1 MFNFRNLPLFDKDN
15 SKDTDDIKNFINSY
29 EGIYFSSSNKFI
41 NVFLDKIL
49 IIDPSSL
56 NVITINTDLYVVD
69 FVFNEKN
76 KNLIVLGKGKN
87 SLICSVY
94 NIRECNFT
102 LLKKIQLS
110 KNINNIKK
118 TLIAKCNEYIIT
130 LENKKITFYFLNKD
144 YSINQSELIE
154 DGKELIENIYL
165 SKNHILLVIKNS
177 YVYIYQL
184 DIKNS
189 HISYTLIDSFN
200 LNLSYL
206 RESINNKKKHINK
219 INDVSNNDPKKDNN
233 EKNTSSNNITHNNYN
248 DISNNNNNNING
260 VKDHINNNTLQ
271 NNDEPILSIY
281 NEDLN
286 VLYICQ
292 NMYNVLFVLNLNN
305 LSFEFILLENK
316 IINLFSCKF
325 YLILLKEVN
334 KKFFLHIY
342 IIYEDM
348 KLLVSTLLLNEPI
361 SNVIFFNNLF
371 CLLIEEEISKPE
383 IKVDKFYFYEQ
394 LKLKLHS
401 KLDGD
406 ALKILKRD
414 NVTNNINICKQEEKK
429 YKLKNEQK
437 DVEIYNKNNT
447 LDSTN
452 NTIYNGE
459 VNHYKYITNDFFLNE
474 DVNTDIKK
482 ELYNLNNTKDNIN
495 HDTLKKQTNQNDITM
510 SLSKDEKNNDT
521 NKFFNENMFTLNKFF
536 KNCRNQIKIILK
548 ERNINEIINM
558 FKKKK
563 LYQWLIKYANLNKNY
578 QIININFIHK
588 IYADFLFEKEQ
599 YENAIYEYIQTINYL
614 ETSYVIHKYLN
625 LDLYEYLTIYLEKLH
640 VYHHFNDEHTMM
652 LLSCYKKQCKKKKMI
667 SFIKKNKDKINLN
680 KTYKFLLNAGY
691 YNIVLNLSKKYKDH
705 FTYVSILI
713 EKYENYEKS
722 LKYIFKLDVE
732 NICILLFKYG
742 YKFIKYYPQLTIYLL
757 KKIIKK
763 YNINLTIF
771 IPLFLDNID
780 FLFMF
785 IVKFLDKNVN
795 INKINHIQE
804 KQKHHYSNMYHDSDE
819 LNSVTKQKNKINS
832 FLLYEKDN
840 NQNHN
845 GIPSDSHNLSDDN
858 NSQESTTAVNLINK
872 TNLQLDIFNGEYDYI
887 LFVTVIQILLQK
899 YKKSMQE
906 ENQTNNQSSK
916 QTNKQ
921 SINQSNNQSI
931 KQTNKQSINQS
942 NNQSIKQTNI
952 QTNKQKGNSTTNKI
966 INKDE
971 TNEQNNIL
979 TFNIDKLIQNNKDKN
994 INFLSVLLLSIYNYN
1009 KGLIYTST
1017 QMNKYDISL
1026 LFSIHKFINNTKGKI
1041 NKINMDEHKPNE
1053 QTMQINSSYK
1063 ILNRN
1068 FQKVIYNICINHL
1081 KLNGSL
1087 SYNYIFYYLSM
1098 LNDEKYLIKFIKKI
1112 RQDMNL
1118 SIFNLIQIL
1127 KKYNKSY
1134 SCIQNMVVA
1143 YMNDMNKNIND
1154 KCIEIEK
1161 DKKELKK
1168 IKKKQLK
1175 KKYNFYLIDNAYCSI
1190 CKEILSVPMIHF
1202 LCKHSYH
1209 SYCLKDNN
1217 VCILCHNKDKEK
1229 KLLKEK
1235 AINSIQNFDEFF
1247 KYLQGSTD
1255 KFSYISN
1262 YLSYGITP
1270 K

>member
-15 SKDTDDIKNFINSY
+15 SKDTDEIKTFLNSY

-144 YSINQSELIE
+144 YSINQSELID
-154 DGKELIENIYL
+154 DGKEHIENIYL

-189 HISYTLIDSFN
+189 HISYTHIDSFN
-200 LNLSYL
+200 LSLSYL
-206 RESINNKKKHINK
+206 RDCTNNKKKHINK
-219 INDVSNNDPKKDNN
+219 INEISNNDKKKVNN
-233 EKNTSSNNITHNNYN
+233 ENNISSNNINHNNYN
-248 DISNNNNNNING
+248 DIPNNNNNINTLNDS
-260 VKDHINNNTLQ
+260 VNYNNLQ
-271 NNDEPILSIY
+271 NNDEPLLSIY

-286 VLYICQ
+286 ILYICQ

-325 YLILLKEVN
+325 YLILLKEIN
-334 KKFFLHIY
+334 KKYFLHIY

-371 CLLIEEEISKPE
+371 FLLIEEQISKPE

-414 NVTNNINICKQEEKK
+414 SVTNINVCKQEEK

-437 DVEIYNKNNT
+437 NIETYNNNNNNNNNLVDSSNNHIYNNNEH
-447 LDSTN
+447 N
-452 NTIYNGE
+452 NNIY
-459 VNHYKYITNDFFLNE
+459 ISNDFFFNE
-474 DVNTDIKK
+474 DINTDKK
-482 ELYNLNNTKDNIN
+482 KDLYNLNLTKDSIN
-495 HDTLKKQTNQNDITM
+495 HDTLKKTQKQTNQNDTTM

-521 NKFFNENMFTLNKFF
+521 NKFFNENIFTLNKFF

-563 LYQWLIKYANLNKNY
+563 LFQWLIKYANLNKNY
-578 QIININFIHK
+578 QTININFIHK

-599 YENAIYEYIQTINYL
+599 YENAIYEYIETINYL

-804 KQKHHYSNMYHDSDE
+804 KQKDKYSINYHSNDE
-819 LNSVTKQKNKINS
+819 SNSVTKEKNDINS
-832 FLLYEKDN
+832 FGVYEKDN
-840 NQNHN
+840 NRSNSQ
-845 GIPSDSHNLSDDN
+845 SHNDNYDN
-858 NSQESTTAVNLINK
+858 NSSDLNNSQVSTTPVNLINR

-899 YKKSMQE
+899 YKKSLEE
-906 ENQTNNQSSK
+906 ENQP
-916 QTNKQ
+916 NKQ
-921 SINQSNNQSI
+921 INKQNVKNTTKNKKINQ
-931 KQTNKQSINQS
+931 
-942 NNQSIKQTNI
+942 
-952 QTNKQKGNSTTNKI
+952 
-966 INKDE
+966 DE
-971 TNEQNNIL
+971 TNQQNNIL
-979 TFNIDKLIQNNKDKN
+979 TFNIDKLIQNSKDKN

-1026 LFSIHKFINNTKGKI
+1026 LFSIHKLINNTKVKI
-1041 NKINMDEHKPNE
+1041 KNIYNPEHMVYEQLSTYKTKE
-1053 QTMQINSSYK
+1053 QTNQINNSYK

-1068 FQKVIYNICINHL
+1068 FQKVLYNICINHL

-1112 RQDMNL
+1112 RQNMNL

-1190 CKEILSVPMIHF
+1190 CKEILSVPIVHF

-1209 SYCLKDNN
+1209 TYCLKDNN

-1235 AINSIQNFDEFF
+1235 AINSVQNFDEFF

>member
-15 SKDTDDIKNFINSY
+15 SKDTDDIKKFLNTY

-69 FVFNEKN
+69 FVFNDKN

-154 DGKELIENIYL
+154 DGKEFIENIYL
-165 SKNHILLVIKNS
+165 SKNHILLVIKKS

-189 HISYTLIDSFN
+189 LISYTHIDSFN
-200 LNLSYL
+200 LNLFYL
-206 RESINNKKKHINK
+206 RESTNNKKKHINK
-219 INDVSNNDPKKDNN
+219 INDISNNDTKKLNN
-233 EKNTSSNNITHNNYN
+233 EKKTSSNNITHNNNN
-248 DISNNNNNNING
+248 DISNNNNNNININRLN
-260 VKDHINNNTLQ
+260 DNINNNTLQ
-271 NNDEPILSIY
+271 NNDEPLLSIY

-286 VLYICQ
+286 ILYICQ
-292 NMYNVLFVLNLNN
+292 NMYKVLFVLNLNN
-305 LSFEFILLENK
+305 LCFEFILLENK
-316 IINLFSCKF
+316 IMNLFSCKF

-334 KKFFLHIY
+334 KKYFLHIY

-371 CLLIEEEISKPE
+371 FLLIEEQICKPE

-406 ALKILKRD
+406 TLKILKKD
-414 NVTNNINICKQEEKK
+414 NVTNINMCKQEEKK
-429 YKLKNEQK
+429 YKLQNEQNN
-437 DVEIYNKNNT
+437 VEIYNNNNFV
-447 LDSTN
+447 DSIN
-452 NTIYNGE
+452 NAIYNNE
-459 VNHYKYITNDFFLNE
+459 LDHNNYISNDFFFKE
-474 DVNTDIKK
+474 DINTDMKK
-482 ELYNLNNTKDNIN
+482 ELYNTNHTKDNIN
-495 HDTLKKQTNQNDITM
+495 HDTLKKTEKQTNENDTTM
-510 SLSKDEKNNDT
+510 NLSKDERNNDT
-521 NKFFNENMFTLNKFF
+521 NKFFNENIFTLNKFF
-536 KNCRNQIKIILK
+536 KNYRNQIKIILK

-563 LYQWLIKYANLNKNY
+563 LFQWLIKYANLNKNY

-614 ETSYVIHKYLN
+614 ESSYVIHKYLN

-804 KQKHHYSNMYHDSDE
+804 KQKHNYSIIYHNNDE
-819 LNSVTKQKNKINS
+819 SNCVTKQKNKINS
-832 FLLYEKDN
+832 FHVYEKDN
-840 NQNHN
+840 NHNH
-845 GIPSDSHNLSDDN
+845 IHSDSNSNGNNNSSHNSSNEN
-858 NSQESTTAVNLINK
+858 NSQESATPVNLINK
-872 TNLQLDIFNGEYDYI
+872 TNLHLDIFNGEYDYI

-899 YKKSMQE
+899 YKKSVQE
-906 ENQTNNQSSK
+906 ENQTNKQTNNQTNK

-921 SINQSNNQSI
+921 TNN
-931 KQTNKQSINQS
+931 QTNKQT
-942 NNQSIKQTNI
+942 NN
-952 QTNKQKGNSTTNKI
+952 QTNK
-966 INKDE
+966 INYPDE

-979 TFNIDKLIQNNKDKN
+979 IFNIDKLIQSSKDKN

-1041 NKINMDEHKPNE
+1041 KKIHNDEHMIYEQLSKHKPNE
-1053 QTMQINSSYK
+1053 QTIQMNNKYK
-1063 ILNRN
+1063 LLNKN
-1068 FQKVIYNICINHL
+1068 FQKIIYNICINHL
-1081 KLNGSL
+1081 KLNGSI

-1134 SCIQNMVVA
+1134 NCIQNMVVA
-1143 YMNDMNKNIND
+1143 YMNHMNKNIND

-1161 DKKELKK
+1161 DKKQLKK

-1175 KKYNFYLIDNAYCSI
+1175 NKYNFYLIDNAYCSI

>member
-15 SKDTDDIKNFINSY
+15 SKDTDEIKTFLNSY

-144 YSINQSELIE
+144 YSINQSELID
-154 DGKELIENIYL
+154 DGKEHIENIYL

-189 HISYTLIDSFN
+189 HISYTHIDSFN
-200 LNLSYL
+200 LSLSYL
-206 RESINNKKKHINK
+206 RDCTNNKKKHINK
-219 INDVSNNDPKKDNN
+219 INEISNNDKKKVNN
-233 EKNTSSNNITHNNYN
+233 ENNILSNNINHNNYN
-248 DISNNNNNNING
+248 DIPNNNNNNINTLNDS
-260 VKDHINNNTLQ
+260 VNYNNLQ
-271 NNDEPILSIY
+271 NNDEPLLSIY

-286 VLYICQ
+286 ILYICQ

-325 YLILLKEVN
+325 YLILLKEIN
-334 KKFFLHIY
+334 KKYFLHIY

-371 CLLIEEEISKPE
+371 FLLIEEQISKPE

-414 NVTNNINICKQEEKK
+414 NVTNINVCKQEEK

-437 DVEIYNKNNT
+437 NIETYNNNNNNNNNLVDSSNNHIYNNNEH
-447 LDSTN
+447 N
-452 NTIYNGE
+452 NNIY
-459 VNHYKYITNDFFLNE
+459 ISNDFFFNE
-474 DVNTDIKK
+474 DINTDMKK
-482 ELYNLNNTKDNIN
+482 ELYNLNLTKDSIN
-495 HDTLKKQTNQNDITM
+495 HDTLKKTQKQTNQNDTTM

-521 NKFFNENMFTLNKFF
+521 NKFFNENIFTLNKFF

-563 LYQWLIKYANLNKNY
+563 LFQWLIKYANLNKNY
-578 QIININFIHK
+578 QTININFIHK

-599 YENAIYEYIQTINYL
+599 YENAIYEYIETINYL

-804 KQKHHYSNMYHDSDE
+804 KQKDKYSINYHSNDE
-819 LNSVTKQKNKINS
+819 SNSVTKEKNDINS
-832 FLLYEKDN
+832 FAVYEKDN
-840 NQNHN
+840 NRSNSQ
-845 GIPSDSHNLSDDN
+845 SHNDNYDN
-858 NSQESTTAVNLINK
+858 NSSDLNNSQVSTTPVNLINR

-899 YKKSMQE
+899 YKKSLEE
-906 ENQTNNQSSK
+906 ENQP
-916 QTNKQ
+916 NKQ
-921 SINQSNNQSI
+921 INKQNVKNTTKNKKINQ
-931 KQTNKQSINQS
+931 
-942 NNQSIKQTNI
+942 
-952 QTNKQKGNSTTNKI
+952 
-966 INKDE
+966 DE
-971 TNEQNNIL
+971 TNQQNNIL
-979 TFNIDKLIQNNKDKN
+979 TFNIDKLIQNSKDKN

-1026 LFSIHKFINNTKGKI
+1026 LFSIHKLINNTKVKI
-1041 NKINMDEHKPNE
+1041 KNIYNPEHMVYEQLSTYKPNE
-1053 QTMQINSSYK
+1053 QINQINNSYK

-1068 FQKVIYNICINHL
+1068 FQKVLYNICINHL

-1112 RQDMNL
+1112 RQNMNL

-1190 CKEILSVPMIHF
+1190 CKEILSVPIVHF

-1209 SYCLKDNN
+1209 TYCLKDNN

-1235 AINSIQNFDEFF
+1235 AINSVQNFDEFF

>member
-15 SKDTDDIKNFINSY
+15 SKDTDEIKTFLNSY

-144 YSINQSELIE
+144 YSINQSELID
-154 DGKELIENIYL
+154 DGKEHIENIYL

-177 YVYIYQL
+177 YIYIYQL
-184 DIKNS
+184 DIQNS
-189 HISYTLIDSFN
+189 HISYTHIDSFN
-200 LNLSYL
+200 LSLSYI
-206 RESINNKKKHINK
+206 RDCTNNKKKHINK
-219 INDVSNNDPKKDNN
+219 INEISNSDKKKVNN
-233 EKNTSSNNITHNNYN
+233 ENNISSNNINHNNYN
-248 DISNNNNNNING
+248 DIPNNNNNNNNINM
-260 VKDHINNNTLQ
+260 VNDSVNYNTLQ
-271 NNDEPILSIY
+271 NNDEPLLSIY

-286 VLYICQ
+286 ILYICQ

-325 YLILLKEVN
+325 YLILLKEIN
-334 KKFFLHIY
+334 KKYFLHIY

-371 CLLIEEEISKPE
+371 FLLIEEQISKPE

-414 NVTNNINICKQEEKK
+414 NVTNINVCKQEEK

-437 DVEIYNKNNT
+437 NIETYNNNNNNNHNHNNNVVDSSNNHIYNNNE
-447 LDSTN
+447 LN
-452 NTIYNGE
+452 NN
-459 VNHYKYITNDFFLNE
+459 KYISNDFFFNE
-474 DVNTDIKK
+474 DINTDMKK
-482 ELYNLNNTKDNIN
+482 ELYNLNLTNDSIN
-495 HDTLKKQTNQNDITM
+495 HDTTKKTQKQTNQNDTTM

-521 NKFFNENMFTLNKFF
+521 NKFFNENIFTLNKFF

-563 LYQWLIKYANLNKNY
+563 LFQWLIKYANLNKNY
-578 QIININFIHK
+578 QTININFIHK

-599 YENAIYEYIQTINYL
+599 YENAIYEYIETINYL

-804 KQKHHYSNMYHDSDE
+804 KQKDKYSINYHSNDE
-819 LNSVTKQKNKINS
+819 SNSMSKEKNDINS
-832 FLLYEKDN
+832 FGIYEKDN
-840 NQNHN
+840 NHSNSQ
-845 GIPSDSHNLSDDN
+845 SHNDNYDN
-858 NSQESTTAVNLINK
+858 NSSDLNNSQVSTTPVNLINR

-899 YKKSMQE
+899 YKKSLQE
-906 ENQTNNQSSK
+906 ENQPKK

-921 SINQSNNQSI
+921 NAKSTTKNKKINQ
-931 KQTNKQSINQS
+931 
-942 NNQSIKQTNI
+942 
-952 QTNKQKGNSTTNKI
+952 
-966 INKDE
+966 DE

-979 TFNIDKLIQNNKDKN
+979 TFNIDKLIQNSKDKN

-1026 LFSIHKFINNTKGKI
+1026 LFSIHKLINNTKVKI
-1041 NKINMDEHKPNE
+1041 KKIYNPEYKVYEQLSTYKPKE
-1053 QTMQINSSYK
+1053 QTNQINNSYK
-1063 ILNRN
+1063 ILNRK
-1068 FQKVIYNICINHL
+1068 FQKVLYNICINHL

-1112 RQDMNL
+1112 RQNMNL

-1175 KKYNFYLIDNAYCSI
+1175 KKYNFHLIDNAYCSI
-1190 CKEILSVPMIHF
+1190 CKEILSVPMVHF

-1209 SYCLKDNN
+1209 TYCLKDNN

-1235 AINSIQNFDEFF
+1235 AINSVQNFDEFF

>member
-15 SKDTDDIKNFINSY
+15 SKDTDEIKKFLNSY

-94 NIRECNFT
+94 NIKECNFT

-154 DGKELIENIYL
+154 DEKELIENIYL

-189 HISYTLIDSFN
+189 HISYTHIDSFN
-200 LNLSYL
+200 LNLSHL
-206 RESINNKKKHINK
+206 RESTNNKKKHINK
-219 INDVSNNDPKKDNN
+219 ISDISNNDTKKVNN

-248 DISNNNNNNING
+248 DIRNNNNNNNDDNNINK
-260 VKDHINNNTLQ
+260 VNDNVNNNILQ
-271 NNDEPILSIY
+271 NNDEPLLSIY

-286 VLYICQ
+286 ILYICQ

-334 KKFFLHIY
+334 KKFLLHIY

-371 CLLIEEEISKPE
+371 FLLIEEQISKPE

-406 ALKILKRD
+406 TLKILKRD
-414 NVTNNINICKQEEKK
+414 NVTNINMCKQEEKK

-437 DVEIYNKNNT
+437 NIEINNNNNMVDSANDAIYNNE
-447 LDSTN
+447 D
-452 NTIYNGE
+452 
-459 VNHYKYITNDFFLNE
+459 NHNKYISNDFFFNE
-474 DVNTDIKK
+474 DINIDMKK
-482 ELYNLNNTKDNIN
+482 ELYNLNHTKDSIN
-495 HDTLKKQTNQNDITM
+495 HDTQKKTNQNDTTM
-510 SLSKDEKNNDT
+510 SLSKDERNNDT
-521 NKFFNENMFTLNKFF
+521 NKFFNENIFTLNKFF

-563 LYQWLIKYANLNKNY
+563 LFQWLIKYANLNKNY

-625 LDLYEYLTIYLEKLH
+625 LDLFEYLTIYLEKLH

-667 SFIKKNKDKINLN
+667 TFIKKNKDKINLN

-785 IVKFLDKNVN
+785 IVKFLDKNIN

-804 KQKHHYSNMYHDSDE
+804 KQKNSYSINYYNNDE
-819 LNSVTKQKNKINS
+819 SNHVKKQKNKINS
-832 FLLYEKDN
+832 FNVYEKDN
-840 NQNHN
+840 NHNHN
-845 GIPSDSHNLSDDN
+845 HNDSPNHNSSDDN
-858 NSQESTTAVNLINK
+858 NSQESTTPVNLMNK

-887 LFVTVIQILLQK
+887 LFITVIQILLQK
-899 YKKSMQE
+899 YKKSLEE
-906 ENQTNNQSSK
+906 ENQPTNQPTNQTNKQTNNQ
-916 QTNKQ
+916 TNKQ
-921 SINQSNNQSI
+921 I
-931 KQTNKQSINQS
+931 NKQ
-942 NNQSIKQTNI
+942 NI
-952 QTNKQKGNSTTNKI
+952 NSTTNKI
-966 INKDE
+966 INSDE

-979 TFNIDKLIQNNKDKN
+979 TFNIDKLILNNKDKN

-1026 LFSIHKFINNTKGKI
+1026 LFSIHKLINNTKAKIKKI
-1041 NKINMDEHKPNE
+1041 NNAEHVIYEQLSKHKPTEETN
-1053 QTMQINSSYK
+1053 QMDSNYK

-1068 FQKVIYNICINHL
+1068 FQKIIYNICINHL

-1098 LNDEKYLIKFIKKI
+1098 LNDEKYLIKFIKTI
-1112 RQDMNL
+1112 RQNMNL

-1134 SCIQNMVVA
+1134 SCIQNMVVE
-1143 YMNDMNKNIND
+1143 YMNNMNKYIND
-1154 KCIEIEK
+1154 KCIEIEN

-1175 KKYNFYLIDNAYCSI
+1175 KKYNFHLIDNAYCSI